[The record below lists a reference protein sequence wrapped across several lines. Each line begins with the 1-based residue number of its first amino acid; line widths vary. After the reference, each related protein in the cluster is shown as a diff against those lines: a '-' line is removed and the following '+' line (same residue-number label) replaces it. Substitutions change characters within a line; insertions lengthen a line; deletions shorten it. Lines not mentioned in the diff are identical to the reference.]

1 MAAPPCLSRAC
12 RWGAAVRDV
21 GRVIAA
27 AAIPGGA
34 GAVLSAARRSRI
46 ACFVYIGIGTPTL
59 NPRSRTIE
67 ERCMSQRDSRR
78 RDRSRTRQPNARS
91 GKPDTAVIASD
102 VDEEQSATAAWFDR
116 LMERATHPG
125 SVTYALVFAVVV
137 AAWKWPLAVVDPT
150 SVHGTV
156 RDVVPWIIAGVAA
169 LCFSTLTALLYSL
182 ALAGSAEAVKKFA
195 AAVLNRAG
203 IGAAL
208 GGLVSIRVAP
218 ALLGKPNDGP
228 DTPFAE
234 YLSNAGNIIT
244 MFTFI
249 LIATTWLY
257 SLIALSKAS
266 VAFVRRIQWLQQFS
280 DTLFVERVVP
290 TAIMIGIN
298 LTAFLLA
305 RIVYLEIHRL

>member
-1 MAAPPCLSRAC
+1 
-12 RWGAAVRDV
+12 V
-21 GRVIAA
+21 
-27 AAIPGGA
+27 
-34 GAVLSAARRSRI
+34 
-46 ACFVYIGIGTPTL
+46 
-59 NPRSRTIE
+59 
-67 ERCMSQRDSRR
+67 SQRNRRR
-78 RDRSRTRQPNARS
+78 RDRPGTPEPKARS
-91 GKPDTAVIASD
+91 GKPDAAVMDSGA
-102 VDEEQSATAAWFDR
+102 DEEQSANGAWFDR

-125 SVTYALVFAVVV
+125 FVTYTLVFAVVL

-156 RDVVPWIIAGVAA
+156 RNIVPWIIAGVAA

-182 ALAGSAEAVKKFA
+182 ALAGGSDAVKKFA

-228 DTPFAE
+228 NTPFAD
-234 YLSNAGNIIT
+234 YLSNAGNIVT

-257 SLIALSKAS
+257 SLIALGKAS
-266 VAFVRRIQWLQQFS
+266 AAAVRRVQWLQQFS
-280 DTLFVERVVP
+280 EAFVVQRMVP

-298 LTAFLLA
+298 LTAFSLA
-305 RIVYLEIHRL
+305 TIVYLQIHRL